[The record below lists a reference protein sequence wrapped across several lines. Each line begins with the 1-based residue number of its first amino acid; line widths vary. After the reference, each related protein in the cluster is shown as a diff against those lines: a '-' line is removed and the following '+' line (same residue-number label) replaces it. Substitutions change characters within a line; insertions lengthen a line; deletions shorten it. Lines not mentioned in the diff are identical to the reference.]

1 MAKKEKRT
9 DGAASLG
16 NPGFKSPMDVPSTS
30 KNETW
35 DKPFATPSFDSARD
49 PLGILPPGGSAPKTS
64 SKRRGGD

>member
-1 MAKKEKRT
+1 VAKEKRT

-16 NPGFKSPMDVPSTS
+16 NPGFKSPMDVPSES

-49 PLGILPPGGSAPKTS
+49 PLGVLPGAASGIKGT
-64 SKRRGGD
+64 SKRRGG

>member
-1 MAKKEKRT
+1 MAKQKRT

-49 PLGILPPGGSAPKTS
+49 PLGILPGASSGIKGT
-64 SKRRGGD
+64 SKRRGG